1 MFKPNAEH
9 QRALRLLAEFP
20 DGATAYCLTTLHA
33 VAPPT
38 LAGLVQHELA
48 DARTTQVAAR
58 SGNGAAMTVIR
69 LRITNAGRRAIAG

>member
-9 QRALRLLAEFP
+9 QRALCLLAQFP

-38 LAGLVQHELA
+38 LAGLELA
-48 DARTTQVAAR
+48 DACTTQVAAR
-58 SGNGAAMTVIR
+58 SGNGAAMTVTR